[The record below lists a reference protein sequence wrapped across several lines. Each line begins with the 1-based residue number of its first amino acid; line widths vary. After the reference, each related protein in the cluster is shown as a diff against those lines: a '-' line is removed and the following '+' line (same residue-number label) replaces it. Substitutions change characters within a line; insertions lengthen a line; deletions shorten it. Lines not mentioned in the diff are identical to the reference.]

1 MPVLM
6 FLKIFDIV
14 AYKIIKLE
22 HNMYNEVNRRMVILL
37 AASSVVGISGCMTTS
52 TLNLSQSVLIRNETT
67 TEQIIDLILKT
78 EGEKF
83 DVVYE
88 STFTVDPN
96 EQIREGDVVS
106 ASDYTYTVE
115 SGWCGL

>member
-37 AASSVVGISGCMTTS
+37 AASSVVGPLTTGS
-52 TLNLSQSVLIRNETT
+52 VYHNQS
-67 TEQIIDLILKT
+67 KT
-78 EGEKF
+78 
-83 DVVYE
+83 
-88 STFTVDPN
+88 
-96 EQIREGDVVS
+96 
-106 ASDYTYTVE
+106 
-115 SGWCGL
+115 